1 MKTSGS
7 AGKIAASAR
16 KMRNIAAKTPP
27 GPRNANA
34 SRIQSPRAM
43 GTLPAPFPQPLERE
57 LEDERLADYLGVVV
71 DRVGARRG
79 VEGDDDEVPPVVLRD
94 ERVDV
99 RGRQEV
105 LDRDYARSGVCRVVD
120 RDDLRLPSPR
130 DADRLPESGGV
141 SDRDDV
147 LRDADRDV
155 PSPADVPHDRP
166 VHRARR

>member
-57 LEDERLADYLGVVV
+57 LEDERLADDL
-71 DRVGARRG
+71 G

-130 DADRLPESGGV
+130 DADRLPAPGGV
-141 SDRDDV
+141 SD
-147 LRDADRDV
+147 
-155 PSPADVPHDRP
+155 
-166 VHRARR
+166 